1 MYEWMDT
8 CLVAIL
14 VLDLYI
20 LGTSRLIAVIQATI
34 VQGMLLGIL
43 PLTVHSQET
52 IHHWI
57 LSISVLLSNVF
68 LMPYLAILLIR
79 KVEIRREVEPFLE
92 FTPSLMIGMAIAFI
106 SFWIAPY
113 SQKIL
118 QLPQHFPR
126 MLMPA
131 AITTAMSGFIIL
143 ATRRKAVTQVLG
155 YLVMENG
162 IYIWGLTLLDKM
174 PLLVE
179 LGVILGIF
187 MTVMVMATVC
197 YRVYLRLGHVN
208 VDELSNLKG

>member
-20 LGTSRLIAVIQATI
+20 LGTSRLVAVIKATI
-34 VQGMLLGIL
+34 LQGILLGIL
-43 PLTVHSQET
+43 PLTVHSKEMV
-52 IHHWI
+52 HHWI
-57 LSISVLLSNVF
+57 LSVSVLLSNVF
-68 LMPYLAILLIR
+68 LMPYLAFLLIN
-79 KVEIRREVEPFLE
+79 KVKIRREVEPFLE
-92 FTPSLMIGMAIAFI
+92 FTPSLIAGMAVAFI
-106 SFWIAPY
+106 TFWIAPY
-113 SQKIL
+113 SQQIL
-118 QLPQHFPR
+118 QLQHFPR

-131 AITTAMSGFIIL
+131 AVTTAVSGFIIL
-143 ATRRKAVTQVLG
+143 ASRRKAVTQVLG